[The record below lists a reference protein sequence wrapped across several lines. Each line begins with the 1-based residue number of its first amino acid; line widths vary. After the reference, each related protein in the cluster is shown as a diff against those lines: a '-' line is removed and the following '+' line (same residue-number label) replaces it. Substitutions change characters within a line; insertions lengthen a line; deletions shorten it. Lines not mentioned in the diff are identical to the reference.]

1 MLLFHAQLTWANLPS
16 ALVFVGFTILAH
28 SGVDLINASFVL
40 VAKRGSPLAR
50 FLSLITSLIRGVY
63 YPISALPPWLR
74 IGSYLLPTTYS
85 LDGLRRLMLL
95 EASPLAVWAD
105 LLALSCFTAILL
117 PVGLL
122 SFRFAMRWARRE
134 GSLSQF

>member
-1 MLLFHAQLTWANLPS
+1 M
-16 ALVFVGFTILAH
+16 VGFTILAH
-28 SGVDLINASFVL
+28 SGIDLVNASFVL

-50 FLSLITSLIRGVY
+50 FLSLVTGLLGGVY
-63 YPISALPPWLR
+63 FPVSALPRWLR
-74 IGSYLLPTTYS
+74 SWSYLLPTTYS
-85 LDGLRRLMLL
+85 LDALRRLMLL
-95 EASPLAVWAD
+95 EASPLALWPD
-105 LLALSCFTAILL
+105 LLALSCFSAILL